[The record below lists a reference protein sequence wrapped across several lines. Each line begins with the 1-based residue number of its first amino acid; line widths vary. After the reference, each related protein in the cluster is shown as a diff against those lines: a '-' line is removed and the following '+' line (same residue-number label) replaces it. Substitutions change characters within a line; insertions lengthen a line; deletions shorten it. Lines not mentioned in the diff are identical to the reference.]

1 MPIEIAGIS
10 LPRIHRITTR
20 EQADFI
26 SHRIPGLDG
35 NVVQDLGRHSVRLH
49 IEGIFYGTRA
59 KEDLEALRDVYKSRE
74 PVDFLAD
81 IVGQAYFS
89 QILVETLEVRQA
101 SGEPD
106 QFSYQL
112 TIAEYVPPPQPA
124 AGFEVPDIDSLLE
137 LEALDFL
144 DLIQLPDL
152 LSVPGFGDPTEPL
165 QSILDSVGD
174 TLEGLLQPANDLAG
188 LYGDGG
194 GSQDSAV
201 RATGGSGGSLFA
213 SLETN
218 VDDSQVLQLIKGQL
232 NQLLSA
238 GQASGRAQQQVSGGI
253 GALQHQVAG
262 LVPPN
267 INRSGVLEQGFN
279 AVRGLLPA
287 KASDML
293 GDLPGGLDSLFATLQ
308 TNLVE
313 RLGDILGSFD
323 LLTSLGIGINAP
335 GGITETELH
344 PTPVE
349 PPALMDTLRRAR
361 AARDV
366 GPILDPLEALLNLLP
381 DPLDAR
387 ALLQLL
393 YDQLALLPRESIPVQ
408 NLPVL
413 DELRDKLSTVLGW
426 LNQDSAALA
435 AGLANSIRLLETYIR
450 AGIYDNS
457 LTPLKT
463 RMETLRDA
471 VSLVDLQ
478 TTLDAI
484 RDGLAGLAAQVRS
497 ADLSASGNL
506 TASLSAHIDTL
517 RTSGARI
524 LFHWVNE
531 DGRLLVAG
539 LSALEDRL
547 EERIADALLLT
558 APATDLKV
566 VGMLLEPLNNVL
578 NPAGIGAF
586 IGGIHSLFNLVDNLI
601 SQLNL
606 TRIADAVQE
615 VVDAAVGAVHTLQ
628 NLLVNVTVEF
638 SMLVNRVEQAI
649 NGIGIADLVDE
660 LRQVLEQFE
669 HTVVQGLND
678 LFSPIRQVLLTAF
691 DTINNFVAGFDPRAI
706 LQAVLDLI
714 AVLTD
719 LLSNPVLL
727 DTIRRLKGILGDVNN
742 ELGSLSFRSVTDVV
756 IEGIGV
762 VEDAF
767 AIVAKIPMTD
777 SIREEVSKAL
787 NAIPATIRP
796 ATDAINARLEEIVEE
811 GAKPVLISIKDKPAE
826 LVKEV
831 KKYSPDK
838 YLGDQLSAPYQ
849 AFVKKL
855 EQLKPTAL
863 MQPVSEG
870 LHQVL
875 DRVREAADPDK
886 VFGLLQGPFDSL
898 YNALDSL
905 NPSELI
911 QPLQDK
917 LSQGI
922 HTITDNLPLDAAD
935 AVFNQVNSITAL
947 IQQAVSDAR
956 QVRDAMTSINDR
968 LNGLSTAN
976 AQLQQ
981 LGEEVVAKLNTVS
994 DFSAISAALN
1004 GVEQAID
1011 DIQAT
1016 PLQQYL
1022 FPPLDGLIDQIT
1034 ALDPQNRLIRLVQ
1047 AQRGFP
1053 LAALNALADSPQKT
1067 AIIDLLSGFDPMDN
1081 EFTLPLGGL
1090 QDRLNDLQAA
1100 RTRLLAFFGTWQSRY
1115 HQPNG
1120 PLSRFRQKNL
1130 TLPQLKALMADTVHT
1145 QLSATLSPAFRIIEK
1160 FQAVLSA
1167 LLGEITDLIS
1177 RLEVQLASLVQI
1189 GQALEEMRQGI
1200 HELVDLLNGLDI
1212 TFIATEINDI
1222 FAAVKAQLDAINPQ
1236 NISNLLKATF
1246 NHLLDALD
1254 PNTLLGLSGLDNR
1267 HKTLINLLKDRD
1279 PKVLL
1284 TQTVQ
1289 PEFDKILVFL
1299 AEFDISE
1306 LLNTFLQRIEDM
1318 KTQLGTELDRTADA
1332 YENMV
1337 RAIPGDLQGELGI
1350 SVSVTA

>member
-26 SHRIPGLDG
+26 SHRVPGLEG
-35 NVVQDLGRHSVRLH
+35 NVVQDIGRHSVRLH
-49 IEGIFYGTRA
+49 IEGIFYGTKA
-59 KEDLEALRDVYKSRE
+59 KDDLESLRDVYKSRE

-81 IVGQAYFS
+81 VVGQAYFS
-89 QILVETLEVRQA
+89 QIIVETLEVRQA
-101 SGEPD
+101 AHEPD
-106 QFSYQL
+106 QFSYRL

-144 DLIQLPDL
+144 DMIQLPDL
-152 LSVPGFGDPTEPL
+152 LSVPGFSDPTGPL
-165 QSILDSVGD
+165 QSILDSVGS
-174 TLEGLLQPANDLAG
+174 TLEGLTQPANDLAG
-188 LYGDGG
+188 LYGDSN
-194 GSQDSAV
+194 GSQDKAV
-201 RATGGSGGSLFA
+201 LATGSSGGSLFA
-213 SLETN
+213 SLEA
-218 VDDSQVLQLIKGQL
+218 VDDSQILQLIKGQL
-232 NQLLSA
+232 DRLLSA
-238 GQASGRAQQQVSGGI
+238 GQASGNAQHQASGGI
-253 GALQHQVAG
+253 GALQGHIAG
-262 LVPPN
+262 LVPPD
-267 INRSGVLEQGFN
+267 IDRSDVLQQGFN
-279 AVRGLLPA
+279 AVKGLLPA
-287 KASDML
+287 KASDIL
-293 GDLPGGLDSLFATLQ
+293 GDLPGGLDSLFATLR

-313 RLGDILGSFD
+313 RLGEILHSFD
-323 LLTSLGIGINAP
+323 LLSSLGIGINAP
-335 GGITETELH
+335 DVPTETEPQPIPLDA
-344 PTPVE
+344 
-349 PPALMDTLRRAR
+349 PALMRTLRMAR
-361 AARDV
+361 ATRDAS
-366 GPILDPLEALLNLLP
+366 PILEPLEALLDLLP

-393 YDQLALLPRESIPVQ
+393 SDQLALLPRESIPVQ
-408 NLPVL
+408 NLPIL

-426 LNQDSAALA
+426 LNQDSAALG
-435 AGLANSIRLLETYIR
+435 AGLANSIQRLETYIR
-450 AGIYDNS
+450 AGIYDNT
-457 LTPLKT
+457 LAPLKT
-463 RMETLRDA
+463 RMETLRGA
-471 VSLVDLQ
+471 VSLIDLQ

-484 RDGLAGLAAQVRS
+484 RDGLAALAAQVNS
-497 ADLSASGNL
+497 ANLSASGDL
-506 TASLSAHIDTL
+506 VAALSAHIDTL
-517 RTSGARI
+517 RTSGADI
-524 LFHWVNE
+524 LLHWVNE

-547 EERIADALLLT
+547 EERIADVLLLT
-558 APATDLKV
+558 APATDLKAI
-566 VGMLLEPLNNVL
+566 GLLLDPLNKVL
-578 NPAGIGAF
+578 DPAGISAF
-586 IGGIHSLFNLVDNLI
+586 IGGIHSLFNLIDNLV
-601 SQLNL
+601 SKLNL
-606 TRIADAVQE
+606 TQIADAVQE
-615 VVDAAVGAVHTLQ
+615 VVDEAVGAVHALQ

-638 SMLVNRVEQAI
+638 SMLVNRVERAI
-649 NGIGIADLVDE
+649 NDIGITRLVDE

-669 HTVVQGLND
+669 HTVVQGLNN
-678 LFSPIRQVLLTAF
+678 LFSPVRQLLLTTF

-706 LQAVLDLI
+706 LQSVLDLI
-714 AVLTD
+714 RVLTD

-727 DTIRRLKGILGDVNN
+727 DTIHRLKGILGDVNN

-767 AIVAKIPMTD
+767 DIVAKIPMTD

-796 ATDAINARLEEIVEE
+796 ATDAINAGLEEIVEE
-811 GAKPVLISIKDKPAE
+811 GAKPVLVSIKDKPAE
-826 LVKEV
+826 LVAEV

-838 YLGDQLSAPYQ
+838 YLGDRLSAPYK
-849 AFVKKL
+849 AFVNEL
-855 EQLKPTAL
+855 EKLKPTTL
-863 MQPVSEG
+863 MRPVSDG

-875 DRVREAADPDK
+875 DQVRKAADPDK
-886 VFGLLQGPFDSL
+886 VFDLLKGPFNSL

-905 NPSELI
+905 NPSKLI

-922 HTITDNLPLDAAD
+922 HAITDNLPLDAAD

-947 IQQAVSDAR
+947 LQEAINDAH

-981 LGEEVVAKLNTVS
+981 LGDEIVAKLDTVS
-994 DFSAISAALN
+994 DFSGISAALN

-1011 DIQAT
+1011 DIQAA
-1016 PLQQYL
+1016 PLQQDL
-1022 FPPLDGLIDQIT
+1022 FPVLDGLITQIT
-1034 ALDPQNRLIRLVQ
+1034 ALDPQNRLIGLVQ

-1053 LAALNALADSPQKT
+1053 LAALNALPDSPQKT
-1067 AIIDLLSGFDPMDN
+1067 AILNLLAGFDPMDN

-1090 QDRLNDLQAA
+1090 QDRLNDLQTA
-1100 RTRLLAFFGTWQSRY
+1100 RTQLLAFFGTWQSRY
-1115 HQPNG
+1115 HLPNG

-1130 TLPQLKALMADTVHT
+1130 TLPQLKAMLADTVHT
-1145 QLSATLSPAFRIIEK
+1145 QLSATLSPAFQIIEK
-1160 FQAVLSA
+1160 FQAMLSA
-1167 LLGEITDLIS
+1167 LLDEITDLTS
-1177 RLEVQLASLVQI
+1177 RLEVQAASLVQI
-1189 GQALEEMRQGI
+1189 GKALEEMRQGI
-1200 HELVDLLNGLDI
+1200 HDLVDLLNGLDI
-1212 TFIATEINDI
+1212 TFIAKEIDDL
-1222 FAAVKAQLDAINPQ
+1222 FAAVKVQLDAINPQ
-1236 NISNLLKATF
+1236 NISNLLKGTF

-1254 PNTLLGLSGLDNR
+1254 PNTLLGLPDLDNR

-1306 LLNTFLQRIEDM
+1306 LLNTFLQRIEDL

-1332 YENMV
+1332 YEGMV